1 MKKYC
6 ASVGVFAL
14 TLVALVGC
22 SAVKDVATIPSE
34 AHESSASVSSFISGA
49 PEVSRAFDFAT
60 VDELAEMA
68 DLVVVVTVTEE
79 FEKGEL
85 VDDKGVSLGGTV
97 TERVVVPGRILKG
110 EIATPDLRVWQLG
123 DGHLEPGSTHL
134 LFLTEYKFA
143 PGGEFDSYAITGFL
157 SGDYIQTSAGDFVKV
172 DTESPKLPDTLP
184 ANFVLEQ

>member
-22 SAVKDVATIPSE
+22 SAVEDTATIQSKE
-34 AHESSASVSSFISGA
+34 HESSGSVSSSISGA
-49 PEVSRAFDFAT
+49 PEVSRAFDFAS
-60 VDELAEMA
+60 VDELADMA

-79 FEKGEL
+79 FETGEL

-97 TERVVVPGRILKG
+97 TKRVVVPDRILKG

-143 PGGEFDSYAITGFL
+143 PGDDFDSYAITGFL
-157 SGDYIQTSAGDFVKV
+157 SGDYVQTSAGDFAKV